1 MGKPERRSQRR
12 LHSFTSTL
20 LRRRNCRRDVP
31 VSDHGS
37 LLFGRLLVSSS
48 MRSIP
53 PPPVQVFRL
62 WQVFLNNVNPMTK
75 VVLAPTVQELLLQA
89 MCDLDRVSASTEAL
103 MFAIYHSAIVFIDDQ
118 TCQSILGESTVA
130 SLAKYST
137 ATQQALVNA
146 KLLRT
151 SNLVVLQAL
160 TL

>member
-1 MGKPERRSQRR
+1 
-12 LHSFTSTL
+12 
-20 LRRRNCRRDVP
+20 
-31 VSDHGS
+31 
-37 LLFGRLLVSSS
+37 
-48 MRSIP
+48 
-53 PPPVQVFRL
+53 VQVFRL